1 MDWRNR
7 LPRPARSQLPDNMFE
22 ILKMTPE
29 EYRREMR
36 AHGFGE
42 EYIDRELA
50 DLERAREQHL
60 VPRLARPAPHAP
72 PPDPASSTS
81 CCEGKRSDNAAARIR
96 RTSGLPQSGS
106 VCR

>member
-60 VPRLARPAPHAP
+60 VPRLARPAPLAP
-72 PPDPASSTS
+72 PPDPGVFDVLLRRRK
-81 CCEGKRSDNAAARIR
+81 ERQRRSED
-96 RTSGLPQSGS
+96 PKD
-106 VCR
+106 